1 MVSVIIPA
9 FNAENTIRR
18 CIDSLLVQT
27 YSDFEIIAV
36 NDGSCDS
43 TESLII
49 SLAEEDGRIRLVNQK
64 NGGVSAAR
72 NKGIEESTG
81 EFLCFVDSDDVVDPC
96 FLESLMK
103 LYVPGCLPVVDMV
116 RTDSPRSALK
126 KIKSP
131 YTIACDFAADFF
143 CGDLGQA
150 IAFSVCNKIFLK
162 ETILGE
168 DIKFDESLK
177 VGEDMLFVF
186 RYLCCCHDIRISR
199 DAAYYYSIDDSS
211 AMNSYRDY
219 TPQYEDLLSAMKSC
233 RQQNKQ
239 IDNNVLSRWS
249 LNIMLSIS
257 TNQYIMSLPY
267 SEFRVW
273 WNALLTTELYRMAKS
288 GTISGGIKRRQFQFA
303 LKHGHK
309 LQVFMFIKLNK
320 WILRRS

>member
-126 KIKSP
+126 KNQI
-131 YTIACDFAADFF
+131 
-143 CGDLGQA
+143 
-150 IAFSVCNKIFLK
+150 
-162 ETILGE
+162 
-168 DIKFDESLK
+168 SL
-177 VGEDMLFVF
+177 
-186 RYLCCCHDIRISR
+186 HD
-199 DAAYYYSIDDSS
+199 
-211 AMNSYRDY
+211 
-219 TPQYEDLLSAMKSC
+219 
-233 RQQNKQ
+233 
-239 IDNNVLSRWS
+239 S
-249 LNIMLSIS
+249 L
-257 TNQYIMSLPY
+257 
-267 SEFRVW
+267 
-273 WNALLTTELYRMAKS
+273 
-288 GTISGGIKRRQFQFA
+288 
-303 LKHGHK
+303 
-309 LQVFMFIKLNK
+309 
-320 WILRRS
+320 